1 MAHPSF
7 AFPTGHHLL
16 AGDSG
21 AARAATGDFF
31 AIHCIAD
38 GDVTVKGPGRFEY
51 VDIDAAVAGTV
62 NKYINPDTSK
72 PFANVV
78 DGSADDEAAGK
89 AAGFYEVISSKTQ
102 SISLAAG
109 QTIYG
114 AFTEVA
120 TAASASTKC
129 LLYSK

>member
-16 AGDSG
+16 KGDTS

-31 AIHCIAD
+31 AIHCISD
-38 GDVTVKGPGRFEY
+38 GTVTVKGPSRFEY
-51 VDIDAAVAGTV
+51 VDIDSAVAGTV
-62 NKYINPDTSK
+62 NKYINPDTNK

-78 DGSADDEAAGK
+78 DGSDDDEANGK
-89 AAGFYEVISSKTQ
+89 DAGFYEVIDSKTH
-102 SISLAAG
+102 SMTLAKG
-109 QTIYG
+109 QTVYG
-114 AFTEVA
+114 KFTEVA
-120 TAASASTKC
+120 TASGATTEC

>member
-16 AGDSG
+16 EGDAN

-38 GDVTVKGPGRFEY
+38 GAVTVKGPSRFEY
-51 VDIDAAVAGTV
+51 VDIDAAVADDV
-62 NKYINPDTSK
+62 VKYIDPSTGA
-72 PFANVV
+72 PFGGV
-78 DGSADDEAAGK
+78 DDADGL
-89 AAGFYEVISSKTQ
+89 AAGFYEVINSKTH
-102 SISLAAG
+102 SMTLAKG
-109 QTIYG
+109 QTVYG
-114 AFTEVA
+114 KFTEVA
-120 TAASASTKC
+120 TASGASTEC